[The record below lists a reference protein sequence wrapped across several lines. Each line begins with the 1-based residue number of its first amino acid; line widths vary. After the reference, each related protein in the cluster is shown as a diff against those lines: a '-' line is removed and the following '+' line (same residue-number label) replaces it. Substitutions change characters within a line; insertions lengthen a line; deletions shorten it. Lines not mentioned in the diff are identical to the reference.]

1 MLCVNPQ
8 SVWFADVLLANVRLI
23 AVERRAGSVVAAW
36 ADTAPGVMFCDAVQV
51 RTTLKVVQELLTGDA
66 ESLMTAPVPGEQDEF
81 RFTAAA
87 QNARAPKVFSARAC
101 VVGVTYELPPG
112 PLVSSGS
119 AAKVAVRTISFE
131 LTSPTGAANALIAM
145 E

>member
-51 RTTLKVVQELLTGDA
+51 RTTLKVVQELVTGDA
-66 ESLMTAPVPGEQDEF
+66 ESLLSSPVPGEQDEL

-87 QNARAPKVFSARAC
+87 QNGRGPKVFVARAC
-101 VVGVTYELPPG
+101 VVGVMYELPPG
-112 PLVSSGS
+112 PLISGGS

-131 LTSPTGAANALIAM
+131 LTSQTGAANPLLAI